1 MLKIGPVD
9 GGGAGLRFTSLL
21 LCVYDHLMKF
31 GGCMGKRL
39 GATTSILNELVP

>member
-31 GGCMGKRL
+31 GGCMVGANVL
-39 GATTSILNELVP
+39 GQPRAY